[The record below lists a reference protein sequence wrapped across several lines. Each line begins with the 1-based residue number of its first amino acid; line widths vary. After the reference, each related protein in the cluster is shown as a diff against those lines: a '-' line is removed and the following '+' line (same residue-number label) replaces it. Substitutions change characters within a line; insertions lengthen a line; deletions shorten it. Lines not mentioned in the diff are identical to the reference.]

1 MPEPVMGS
9 LAVRLAAV
17 LVLVAAN
24 AFFVAAEFALVAAR
38 RTRIEELIRRGD
50 RKAKTEQQALQ
61 DLYRQLSAAQLGI
74 TVASILLG
82 YVAEDTVAH
91 LFRQWFAGL
100 PPALDFL
107 TRGGIASVVAVAI
120 ISFLHVVFG
129 EQAPKAWAI
138 TYPERT
144 SRWIARPLILFS
156 WIPRPFTD
164 TLNWSANRAVRRP
177 GTPGP
182 RGERGE
188 AGGCAA
194 ARRVRPR
201 HPGGRGRANRHEAP
215 EDPSRDGARRV
226 RRHRGPRHDGRSAG
240 GDRRPDL
247 RRVRPPRRGREA
259 SRDAGCRVAAR
270 GIDAAPG
277 RERHFRARARR
288 GRLHDDRR
296 LPVRSA
302 GPAPQG
308 GRPGRGSGRRVR
320 DRGDGRAPGGRRAAG
335 RPGGDVK
342 LRSTIAPIPPGALD
356 LAGEAVRRRRTL
368 QRAALERLGAAG
380 YEEIIPPTFEYA
392 EVFVRAAGAADL
404 ADRLIRFFDLDGK
417 LLALRYDFTASVAR
431 LAATKLADR
440 PTPLR
445 LCYSGAVFRQ
455 DPERANGGGRP
466 REILQVGA
474 ELLGDATSAAD
485 VEVLRLALELVR
497 RASPQEYQVNLGHVG
512 ALAPALDAL
521 PPEERTRVRRLID
534 RKDAAGLATAAPGSL
549 TELPFII
556 GRREALDRAQRVA
569 PDARAAIDRLRE
581 IDAALADE
589 ERRHVVYDF
598 GEVRGRDHAQARRSL
613 ERWLPVLLAGEAG
626 RRPGLRRIGGRR
638 PRHHRH
644 GRAAGNRGR
653 RAGAA
658 RAGLRGVPHGRRQP
672 HARPLS
678 LPPGRRDPAR
688 GDEVSPLDPRLLR
701 RDGAG
706 RGSDHGE
713 RQRGSGAAARPR
725 ALDRGSR
732 GHGRHAAGERA
743 RRASEDSGRLRRG
756 NREQSESEAEAG
768 GAPAAVGQAPRS
780 QP

>member
-1 MPEPVMGS
+1 MVRGAAAGARLPDARRHRVGRGRRDHLVPARRVRRAGAQGLGHHLSREDEPLDRAAADPVFMDHPAVHRHAQLEREPGRAPPRDPRHDGGARAHPLAGGNPDARGPEP
-9 LAVRLAAV
+9 AAG
-17 LVLVAAN
+17 
-24 AFFVAAEFALVAAR
+24 
-38 RTRIEELIRRGD
+38 RTR
-50 RKAKTEQQALQ
+50 
-61 DLYRQLSAAQLGI
+61 
-74 TVASILLG
+74 
-82 YVAEDTVAH
+82 
-91 LFRQWFAGL
+91 
-100 PPALDFL
+100 
-107 TRGGIASVVAVAI
+107 
-120 ISFLHVVFG
+120 
-129 EQAPKAWAI
+129 
-138 TYPERT
+138 
-144 SRWIARPLILFS
+144 RW
-156 WIPRPFTD
+156 
-164 TLNWSANRAVRRP
+164 RRP
-177 GTPGP
+177 DAGGRVRVQRKDGP
-182 RGERGE
+182 RGDDPAHRHGRPAARPDARGGGRPGGRGGPLALSGVPRIARRHRRAGARQGHPRRGALGEGWE
-188 AGGCAA
+188 AAGRAPP
-194 ARRVRPR
+194 RRVRPR
-201 HPGGRGRANRHEAP
+201 HPGGRGRAHRHEAP
-215 EDPSRDGARRV
+215 EDPSRDRARRV
-226 RRHRGPRHDGRSAG
+226 RRHRGPRHHGRSAG

-247 RRVRPPRRGREA
+247 RRVRPTRRGREA

-270 GIDAAPG
+270 GLDAAPG

-320 DRGDGRAPGGRRAAG
+320 DRGDGRAPGGRRAAR

-368 QRAALERLGAAG
+368 QRAALEQLGAAG

-392 EVFVRAAGAADL
+392 EGFIRPAGAADL
-404 ADRLIRFFDLDGK
+404 ADRLIPFFDLDGK

-474 ELLGDATSAAD
+474 ELLGDAGIAAD

-497 RASPQEYQVNLGHVG
+497 RASPKEYQVNLGHAG

-556 GRREALDRAQRVA
+556 GRREALDRAARVA
-569 PDARAAIDRLRE
+569 PDARVAIDRLRE

-598 GEVRGRDHAQARRSL
+598 GEVRGLDYYTGMHF
-613 ERWLPVLLAGEAG
+613 EIFVTGAGSAVG
-626 RRPGLRRIGGRR
+626 AGGRYDDLM
-638 PRHHRH
+638 
-644 GRAAGNRGR
+644 GRFG
-653 RAGAA
+653 
-658 RAGLRGVPHGRRQP
+658 
-672 HARPLS
+672 RPLPAVGLALDLEDRKS
-678 LPPGRRDPAR
+678 TRLNSSHSQISYAVFCLKKKKTNDSQTQQHPRTPGTLGP
-688 GDEVSPLDPRLLR
+688 SIT
-701 RDGAG
+701 
-706 RGSDHGE
+706 S
-713 RQRGSGAAARPR
+713 RPR
-725 ALDRGSR
+725 AAPPSQDSR
-732 GHGRHAAGERA
+732 LTAMPTPAPVTAAHPHHSSTHG
-743 RRASEDSGRLRRG
+743 
-756 NREQSESEAEAG
+756 
-768 GAPAAVGQAPRS
+768 AV
-780 QP
+780 